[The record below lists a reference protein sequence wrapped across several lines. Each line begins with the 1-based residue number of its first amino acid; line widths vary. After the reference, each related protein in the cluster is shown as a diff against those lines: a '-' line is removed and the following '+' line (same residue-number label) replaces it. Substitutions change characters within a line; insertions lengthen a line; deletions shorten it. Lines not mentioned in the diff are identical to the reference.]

1 MLLTNHV
8 LAKKVY
14 EGLLTG
20 QQVVDAAEAFFMNV
34 LLGCR
39 TPTSSSMSWPGLPTY
54 ARSS

>member
-20 QQVVDAAEAFFMNV
+20 QQHWELTTLVTKVVTTYLVVTTFK
-34 LLGCR
+34 
-39 TPTSSSMSWPGLPTY
+39 GL
-54 ARSS
+54 